1 MTNSNSKITILMT
14 APRKIGDPTWYT
26 SQWSYKMEQLAR
38 SMGYNVVVLRGDN
51 VTYRNVTAAIN
62 KLRPRLYIHTGHGC
76 PSALNG
82 QNECILTRKFSANEL
97 MEMGEKDPEQLDRL
111 LHPVKLGGCGKSIC
125 NLNEVQGN
133 ACGPL
138 CLKDTNIHLLSG
150 SIIYSVSCHSAEQL
164 GKYAVLYGV
173 ESFVGYD
180 DLLLFPVDSMRSQD
194 MFGEVQLEML
204 KGLLEG
210 RTVGESFYNM
220 VDMQEL
226 YIRLYKPTKWVALP
240 LLWNKLHSRV
250 LGNIDARLY

>member
-1 MTNSNSKITILMT
+1 MT

-26 SQWSYKMEQLAR
+26 SQWSYKMEQMAR
-38 SMGYNVVVLRGDN
+38 SMGYNVVSLRGDN
-51 VTYRNVTAAIN
+51 VTYRNVTEAII

-82 QNECILTRKFSANEL
+82 QNECILTRKFSVDDL

-111 LHPVKLGGCGKSIC
+111 LNPIKLGGCGKSIC
-125 NLNEVQGN
+125 ELNELKGN

-150 SIIYSVSCHSAEQL
+150 SIIYSVSCHSAELL

-173 ESFVGYD
+173 QSFIAYH

-194 MFGEVQLEML
+194 MFGEVHLEFL
-204 KGLLEG
+204 KHLLEG
-210 RTVGESFYNM
+210 KTVGESNEAM
-220 VDMQEL
+220 KCMEDI
-226 YIRLYKPTKWVALP
+226 YIRLYKYTKWVSLP
-240 LLWNKLHSRV
+240 LLWNHLHREV
-250 LGNIDARLY
+250 LGDSNARIYE